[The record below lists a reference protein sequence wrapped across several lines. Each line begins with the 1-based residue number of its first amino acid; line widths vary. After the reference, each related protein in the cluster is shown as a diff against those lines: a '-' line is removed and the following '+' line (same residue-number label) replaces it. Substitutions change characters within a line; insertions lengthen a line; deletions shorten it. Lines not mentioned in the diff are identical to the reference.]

1 MILWL
6 DLWIYDSVIL
16 WFYDYAERE
25 TVLPKWD
32 GSIVFLVMKMYAL
45 RAIIMEQKY
54 SFNFSLDETITRC
67 WKMI

>member
-1 MILWL
+1 
-6 DLWIYDSVIL
+6 
-16 WFYDYAERE
+16 
-25 TVLPKWD
+25 VLPKWD

-67 WKMI
+67 